1 MEAALA
7 ATAAPVC
14 PRRPRCPRVTGAQGR
29 RCNGKERT
37 VQPWGRRLLFVPSE
51 QGQFLSGFSVSLL
64 LSSAHCLSSLPPP
77 RGGSGR
83 RAHRGA
89 SPWAGPS
96 RRGHPSGRPLC
107 VSQVPRAITSRLDDA
122 RHSVFTALRTRGQEG
137 AVPNTRRTPRKVSSS
152 GGGGGGE
159 ARVGMKSP
167 CRWPACPSGQRV
179 RPGASSPRAPACSPA
194 EGWPAHVEVT
204 HWTHAR
210 CGFLFCWD
218 CCRTTLH
225 YSGLWTSL
233 SFCRSEARGQGP
245 GARGQ
250 GSTGSS
256 DLLPRQ
262 HRVRAT

>member
-83 RAHRGA
+83 QAHRGA

-152 GGGGGGE
+152 VGGGGGQGGNE
-159 ARVGMKSP
+159 EPMSLAGMSQRSACAPWGLVSESACVFPGGRLAGARGSDSLDTRP
-167 CRWPACPSGQRV
+167 LWFSLLLGLLPHNPALLRALDEPQLLPVRGQG
-179 RPGASSPRAPACSPA
+179 P
-194 EGWPAHVEVT
+194 
-204 HWTHAR
+204 
-210 CGFLFCWD
+210 
-218 CCRTTLH
+218 
-225 YSGLWTSL
+225 
-233 SFCRSEARGQGP
+233 EARGQGP
-245 GARGQ
+245 G
-250 GSTGSS
+250 
-256 DLLPRQ
+256 Q
-262 HRVRAT
+262 HWQQ